1 MGVLCLG
8 KIALPFHQEHIMIR
22 GLIGEKIEM
31 SQVFDKRGRVV
42 PITKIKVQPNFIVQ
56 IKGDK
61 DAYKAA
67 QLGVG
72 ARKKANKPLAGRAK
86 KAGLEK
92 NPKIFREVNFEGDL
106 KPGEKITAGQ
116 VFRKGS
122 LVDVV
127 GLSKGKGFA
136 GVVKRWGFAGGPRT
150 HGQSDRERAPGSI
163 GASTTPGRVLK
174 GLKMAGRM
182 GGDQVTIQGL
192 EVVDLLEDE
201 SEIWVKG
208 SIPGSRGTYV
218 LIEKSKKRKK
228 AYHEPEIS
236 GTPQMPSIKEK
247 GKDEEEAPTGE
258 EVKNEQEGHQ
268 EISKEE

>member
-1 MGVLCLG
+1 MV
-8 KIALPFHQEHIMIR
+8 E

-31 SQVFDKRGRVV
+31 SQVFDEHGRVV
-42 PITKIKVQPNFIVQ
+42 PVTKIKVQPNFVVQ
-56 IKGDK
+56 IKDDK
-61 DAYKAA
+61 DSYKAV

-72 ARKKANKPLAGRAK
+72 VRKKANKPLVGHAK

-92 NPKIFREVNFEGDL
+92 IPKIFREVNFEGEL
-106 KPGEKITAGQ
+106 KPGEKITVGQ
-116 VFRKGS
+116 VFRKGN

-182 GGDQVTIQGL
+182 GGGRVTIQDT

-218 LIEKSKKRKK
+218 LIEKSKKRKR

-236 GTPQMPSIKEK
+236 KTPQMPSAKEK
-247 GKDEEEAPTGE
+247 GEGEEETSSGV
-258 EVKNEQEGHQ
+258 EVKN
-268 EISKEE
+268 